1 MPPLQSGFR
10 KYHSTESLITG
21 LLADVFSA
29 VDQGHV
35 ALLAL
40 FDVSAAFDTVDHAI
54 LLERLSKSFGI
65 ADSALRWFRSFLS
78 DRSLSVVFGST
89 RSPWTFIPYGLPQ
102 GSVLAPLLYILYT
115 ADLSDILTLKGV
127 SAHQYADD
135 TQAFAHGPASTAAS
149 LVVRVLEATTT
160 LDLWMSSNRLRLNSD
175 KTQFIWLGGR
185 AQLAKV
191 DMEFLRA
198 TFPEVPVSYTHLTL
212 PTS

>member
-1 MPPLQSGFR
+1 MGEKSREHKRLQ
-10 KYHSTESLITG
+10 E
-21 LLADVFSA
+21 
-29 VDQGHV
+29 
-35 ALLAL
+35 
-40 FDVSAAFDTVDHAI
+40 
-54 LLERLSKSFGI
+54 EKS
-65 ADSALRWFRSFLS
+65 R
-78 DRSLSVVFGST
+78 SVVFGST

-185 AQLAKV
+185 AQLAKI
-191 DMEFLRA
+191 DMDFSALLSQTSTTLSQFGIWALAWIQFSHFLTMSIA
-198 TFPEVPVSYTHLTL
+198 SLEHAFIIYAKFAPSVTHSLLTRSTL
-212 PTS
+212 SSMH